1 MTSKK
6 STNQSKRFTIIK
18 KKGYTITVDNMTG
31 IWHSKPNQ
39 CDSSITVTNLPY
51 YWIIGFIIKT
61 YKQSFKTMYNPNDLR
76 ELTKDI
82 FYTRRDIRPNDEV
95 VRYYCENGYG
105 LSVACHDH
113 SYGGKDG
120 LYEIALLKG
129 DKLHY
134 DSHEWQDV
142 RGWLTKA
149 EVWNWLKIVSE
160 Y

>member
-1 MTSKK
+1 MISCK
-6 STNQSKRFTIIK
+6 SHYRHTLYNVSRWTD
-18 KKGYTITVDNMTG
+18 GELSTVSWVNVPDG
-31 IWHSKPNQ
+31 ELAHYLLHPF
-39 CDSSITVTNLPY
+39 PY
-51 YWIIGFIIKT
+51 SYIIKT
-61 YKQSFKTMYNPNDLR
+61 VKQFPMYDKNDLR
-76 ELTKDI
+76 ELTKEI

-105 LSVACHDH
+105 LSVACHEH

-134 DSHEWQDV
+134 DDHEWQDV
-142 RGWLTKA
+142 RGYLTKA